1 MKKHIS
7 IIFASLL
14 ACSCVDTVILP
25 DDKTVDEDFWQTKG
39 DVSLIVNGAYHA
51 MISNDVLSRLIVWG
65 DFRSDELIRE
75 SSISNSDATAM
86 ALTEIEAGNIS
97 TTNAFSNW
105 SSLYSVINYCNI
117 VIEKSE
123 AVMSIDPSYTE
134 GDYHSDRSQMLAL
147 RALAHFYLVRTFRD
161 IPYADKAFMNSS
173 QELNLPQS
181 APDSVLTACLSDL
194 EEAEKH
200 AIAPD
205 AYTNWR
211 RTGWFNRDG
220 IRALMA
226 DIYLWRGS
234 VKHDA
239 GDYQKC
245 VDYCNLIIES
255 KKNQHQ
261 AGQLNTEVTE
271 YPLEDGLTAY
281 QELFT
286 RQNAEES
293 ILELQCDGRYNSN
306 TGLCQML
313 YKYRN
318 NTSTTGYVKASPT
331 MSSNTVYPKYSN
343 DLRYWQNV
351 YNPVPGSPDMTDVRK
366 MIATNNRT
374 QLSAEKRDGSR
385 AYNNFAQNYIIY
397 RLSDIMLMKAEALT
411 QLAADDKDISLRQAF
426 NLVQAVYNRSLSN
439 KGDSLTWGST
449 GYSKSAME
457 ELVLQ
462 ERLRELCFEG
472 KRWYDLLRYNY
483 RHVEGID
490 YSTTLFRQ
498 AEQGGQFVQNYKQM
512 LNLMIRKYTSG
523 GASVAAKLRTEP
535 YLYMPILQS
544 EMDVCPLLVQNPV
557 YESSKQFEKNY

>member
-1 MKKHIS
+1 MKNYIA

-14 ACSCVDTVILP
+14 ACACVDTVILP

-39 DVSLIVNGAYHA
+39 DVSLIVNGAYHT
-51 MISNDVLSRLIVWG
+51 MISSDVISRLVVWG

-75 SSISNSDATAM
+75 SSISNSNATAM
-86 ALTEIEAGNIS
+86 ALTEIEAANIS

-105 SSLYSVINYCNI
+105 SALYSVINYCNI
-117 VIEKSE
+117 VLDKSQ

-134 GDYHSDRSQMLAL
+134 GDYLADRSQMLAL
-147 RALAHFYLVRTFRD
+147 RALVHFYLVRVFRD
-161 IPYADKAFMNSS
+161 IPYATQAYMNSS

-181 APDSVLTACLSDL
+181 APDSVLTACLADV
-194 EEAEKH
+194 EEAEKN

-226 DIYLWRGS
+226 DIYLWRAS
-234 VKHDA
+234 VNHSFA
-239 GDYQKC
+239 DYQKC
-245 VDYCNLIIES
+245 VNYCDEIIES
-255 KKNQHQ
+255 KKNQHRV
-261 AGQLNTEVTE
+261 GRLNTEEAE
-271 YPLEDGLTAY
+271 YPLVDGLQAY
-281 QELFT
+281 QDLFVN
-286 RQNAEES
+286 QNAEES

-313 YKYRN
+313 YKYAS
-318 NTSTTGYVKASPT
+318 NTSTSGYVKASQA

-351 YNPVPGSPDMTDVRK
+351 YNPVPGSPDVADVRK

-374 QLSAEKRDGSR
+374 QLSAEKRDASR
-385 AYNNFAQNYIIY
+385 TYANFAQNFILY

-411 QLAADDKDISLRQAF
+411 QLAADDKDIALRQAF
-426 NLVQAVYNRSLSN
+426 NLVQAVYSRSLST
-439 KGDSLTWGST
+439 KGDSITWGST
-449 GYSKSAME
+449 GYSKTAME
-457 ELVLQ
+457 DMVLQ

-472 KRWYDLLRYNY
+472 KRWYDLMRYNY
-483 RHVEGID
+483 RHMEGVD
-490 YSTTLFRQ
+490 YSTTLFQQ
-498 AEQGGQFVQNYKQM
+498 AEKGANFAQNYNQM
-512 LNLMIRKYTSG
+512 LNLMIRKYSSG
-523 GASVAAKLRTEP
+523 GASVAAKMRTEP

-544 EMDVCPLLVQNPV
+544 EMDVCPMLVQNPV